1 MSVSTLWGDPDVQ
14 ALFMEGGAAYERI
27 QAAKN
32 RLSSLDG
39 PTDPA
44 EIGRLRGEVSALM
57 FLRHHLEETS
67 KKKEA
72 PRPGARPSSPPQ
84 AVRRTR

>member
-14 ALFMEGGAAYERI
+14 ALFAEGGAAYERI
-27 QAAKN
+27 QAARN

-44 EIGRLRGEVSALM
+44 ELGRLRGEISALM

-67 KKKEA
+67 KTKDA
-72 PRPGARPSSPPQ
+72 PGQGARPSSPPQ
-84 AVRRTR
+84 AVRRIR